1 MGIERRTV
9 LHSLAAASLA
19 LLSGMG
25 AAQTVSWPAR
35 PIRMVVPFGPGTTTD
50 ITARIFAQS
59 LGQQLKQAIVVE
71 NKPGAGGNIGTE
83 LVARAAPD
91 GYMLSFGTVGTLAI
105 NAALYR
111 KIAFDPQ
118 RDFVPLALAGATPT
132 LLVVRADAPYANA
145 AELVAYARQNPG
157 KLSFASAGNG
167 TSGHLAGELLK
178 TLSGTQM
185 THVPY
190 KEGTQAL
197 TAVISGQTDFMFY
210 HPAAVMPH
218 IGAARLKALAASSA
232 RRAAAAP
239 NVPTLA
245 EAGFAG
251 FDLVAW
257 FMLAAPANTPVPIL
271 RQLAE
276 ASERVLKTPE
286 VVRQLEAQG
295 IEQLPMPSAE
305 LPGFLARENAKWA
318 GIVRASGAQVD

>member
-1 MGIERRTV
+1 MGLVRRPV
-9 LHSLAAASLA
+9 LHSIVAATLA
-19 LLSGMG
+19 LLTTSGMTQP
-25 AAQTVSWPAR
+25 ANWPAK

-50 ITARIFAQS
+50 IVARIFAQS
-59 LGQQLKQAIVVE
+59 LGQQLRQAIVVE

-83 LVARAAPD
+83 MVAKSSPD
-91 GYMLSFGTVGTLAI
+91 GYTLSFGTVGTLAI
-105 NAALYR
+105 NAALFR
-111 KIAFDPQ
+111 KITFDPQ
-118 RDFVPLALAGATPT
+118 RDFVPLALTGATPT
-132 LLVVRADAPYANA
+132 LLVVRAGAPYANA
-145 AELVAYARQNPG
+145 AELIAYAKQNPD
-157 KLSFASAGNG
+157 KVSFASAGNG

-218 IGAARLKALAASSA
+218 IAAGRLKALAASSA
-232 RRAAAAP
+232 RRANAAP

-245 EAGFAG
+245 ESGFAG

-257 FMLAAPANTPVPIL
+257 FMLAAPANTPAPIVK
-271 RQLAE
+271 QLIE
-276 ASERVLKTPE
+276 ASERVLKNPE

-295 IEQLPMPSAE
+295 IEQLPVPSAE
-305 LPGFLARENAKWA
+305 LPAFLVRENAKWA

>member
-1 MGIERRTV
+1 MGIQRRTV
-9 LHSLAAASLA
+9 IHGLAAGTLA
-19 LLSGMG
+19 LTAGVGM
-25 AAQTVSWPAR
+25 AQTASWPSK

-50 ITARIFAQS
+50 IVARVFAQS

-83 LVARAAPD
+83 LVAKSAPD
-91 GYMLSFGTVGTLAI
+91 GYTLSFGTVGTLAI
-105 NAALYR
+105 NATLFR

-118 RDFVPLALAGATPT
+118 RDFVPLALTGATPT
-132 LLVVRADAPYANA
+132 LLVVRAGAPYANA
-145 AELVAYARQNPG
+145 AELVAHARQNPD
-157 KLSFASAGNG
+157 KVSFASAGNG

-185 THVPY
+185 IHVPY

-218 IGAARLKALAASSA
+218 IAAGRLKALAASSA
-232 RRAAAAP
+232 RRASAAP

-245 EAGFAG
+245 ESGFAG

-257 FMLAAPANTPVPIL
+257 FMLAVPANTPAPIVK
-271 RQLAE
+271 QLIE

-286 VVRQLEAQG
+286 VARQLESQG
-295 IEQLPMPSAE
+295 IEQLPVPSAE